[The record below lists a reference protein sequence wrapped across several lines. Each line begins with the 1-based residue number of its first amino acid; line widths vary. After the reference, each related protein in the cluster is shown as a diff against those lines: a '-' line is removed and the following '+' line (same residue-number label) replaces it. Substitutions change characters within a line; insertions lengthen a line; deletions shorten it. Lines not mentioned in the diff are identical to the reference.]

1 MTLQFIATSIMK
13 RLFNLLCFL
22 LIAQSLL
29 AQEFSSYRAFR
40 DSLDRTVAIP
50 DANVRNLALNDF
62 LNGLQGANK
71 IPFAIGDSVAF
82 LYRGTAQSVQ
92 WNGDFNSWGSA
103 GNVQTNGS
111 RLGNTDLWILE
122 QSFPSDARLD
132 YKIVLNGNTW
142 ILDPRNAFQQMSGF
156 GPNSELRMPNYI
168 FPSEVIRRPNV
179 PQGAFSPNQL
189 IQSTHL
195 GYTVQYRVYTPAGY
209 DSLSNLPVVYVTDG
223 QEYANDQMGSMLI
236 VLDNLIYDGAIP
248 PIIAVFLD
256 PRNPYNLSQNRRMQE
271 LPINPNY
278 LRFVKEEL
286 VPRIDSIYRT
296 NPLPS
301 ARAILGTSLGG
312 INAAYFGIAAPET
325 FGLIAIQSPAFWYRP
340 QILTMYQDSARK
352 PLRVSM
358 TTGYIFDG
366 QNEARQLRDILRSK
380 AYQLYYREVPQGHS
394 WGQWRGLI
402 DDALIY
408 FFGIK
413 SFAPTP
419 QGAKPKRSKLLGNY
433 PNPFNP
439 STTITY
445 QLSDASHV
453 QLELFDILG
462 RKVATLLNTRQA
474 SGTYAFAFNASQFS
488 LASGV
493 YFYHLRTN
501 HSSETK
507 KMLFV
512 K

>member
-1 MTLQFIATSIMK
+1 MK
-13 RLFNLLCFL
+13 KIIFNLFIFFL
-22 LIAQSLL
+22 FVPCAWAQS
-29 AQEFSSYRAFR
+29 FSSYFAFR
-40 DSLDRTVAIP
+40 DSLNRIVAIP
-50 DANVRNLALNDF
+50 DPNTRNLVLTDF
-62 LNGLQGANK
+62 LNGLQSANN

-82 LYRGTAQSVQ
+82 LYRGNANSVR
-92 WNGDFNSWGSA
+92 WNGDFNSWGS
-103 GNVQTNGS
+103 VSSIQTNGT
-111 RLGNTDLWILE
+111 RLGNSDLWILE
-122 QSFPSDARLD
+122 QTFPSDARLD

-142 ILDPRNAFQQMSGF
+142 ILDPRNAYQQMSGF

-168 FPSEVIRRPNV
+168 FPPEVIRRPNV

-189 IQSTHL
+189 INSVHL

-209 DSLSNLPVVYVTDG
+209 DTLSNLPVVYVTDG
-223 QEYANDQMGSMLI
+223 HEYANDQMGSMLI
-236 VLDNLIYDGAIP
+236 VLDNLIDDGAIP
-248 PIIAVFLD
+248 PVMAVFLD
-256 PRNPYNLSQNRRMQE
+256 PRNPSNLSQNRRMQE

-286 VPRIDSIYRT
+286 VPRIDSMYRT

-312 INAAYFGIAAPET
+312 INSAYFGIAAPET

-352 PLRVSM
+352 PLRISM
-358 TTGYIFDG
+358 TLGTFFDG

-402 DDALIY
+402 DEALIY

-413 SFAPTP
+413 SNAPKP
-419 QGAKPKRSKLLGNY
+419 QGTKPTRSKLLGNY

-439 STTITY
+439 TTTITY
-445 QLSDASHV
+445 QLATASDV
-453 QLELFDILG
+453 QLELFDVLG
-462 RKVATLLNTRQA
+462 RKLATLVNARQSEGSHTYTLNAA
-474 SGTYAFAFNASQFS
+474 SFS
-488 LASGV
+488 LASGI
-493 YFYHLRTN
+493 YFYRLKSREF
-501 HSSETK
+501 SETK
-507 KMLFV
+507 RMVLV

>member
-1 MTLQFIATSIMK
+1 MK
-13 RLFNLLCFL
+13 CLFNLLGFL
-22 LIAQSLL
+22 FVVQNFIAQNLF
-29 AQEFSSYRAFR
+29 AQEFASYRAFR
-40 DSLDRTVAIP
+40 DSLNRIVAIP
-50 DANVRNLALNDF
+50 DANTRNIVLTDF
-62 LNGLQGANK
+62 LNGLQAASQ

-82 LYRGTAQSVQ
+82 LYRGAAQSVL
-92 WNGDFNSWGSA
+92 WNGDFNSWGSVSS
-103 GNVQTNGS
+103 VQTNGS

-122 QSFPSDARLD
+122 QTFPSDARLD

-168 FPSEVIRRPNV
+168 FPPEVIRRPDV

-189 IQSTHL
+189 INSTHL

-223 QEYANDQMGSMLI
+223 HEYANDQMGSMLI
-236 VLDNLIYDGAIP
+236 VLDNLIHDGAIP
-248 PIIAVFLD
+248 PVMAVFID
-256 PRNPYNLSQNRRMQE
+256 PRNPFNLSQNRRMQE

-286 VPRIDSIYRT
+286 VPRIDSLYRT
-296 NPLPS
+296 NPLAS

-312 INAAYFGIAAPET
+312 INSAYFGIAAPET

-340 QILTMYQDSARK
+340 QILSMYQDSARK
-352 PLRVSM
+352 PLRISM
-358 TTGYIFDG
+358 TCGTFFDG
-366 QNEARQLRDILRSK
+366 QNEMRQLRDILRSK

-413 SFAPTP
+413 SSAPKSQGSKP
-419 QGAKPKRSKLLGNY
+419 QRSKLLGNY

-445 QLSDASHV
+445 RLSSTSNV
-453 QLELFDILG
+453 QLELFDVLG
-462 RKVATLLNTRQA
+462 RKVATLLNAQQA
-474 SGTYAFAFNASQFS
+474 SGTHAYTFNAAQFS

-493 YFYHLRTN
+493 YFYTLRT
-501 HSSETK
+501 HDVLETQ
-507 KMLFV
+507 KMILM

>member
-1 MTLQFIATSIMK
+1 MK
-13 RLFNLLCFL
+13 KIIFNLFIFFL
-22 LIAQSLL
+22 FVPCAWAQP
-29 AQEFSSYRAFR
+29 FSSYFAFR
-40 DSLDRTVAIP
+40 DSLNRIVAIP
-50 DANVRNLALNDF
+50 DPNTRNLVLTDF
-62 LNGLQGANK
+62 LNGLQSANK

-82 LYRGTAQSVQ
+82 LYRGSANSVR

-103 GNVQTNGS
+103 SSVQTNGT

-122 QSFPSDARLD
+122 QTFPSDARLD

-156 GPNSELRMPNYI
+156 GPNSELRMPTYI
-168 FPSEVIRRPNV
+168 FPPEVIRRPNV

-189 IQSTHL
+189 INSVHL
-195 GYTVQYRVYTPAGY
+195 GYAVQYRVYTPPGY

-223 QEYANDQMGSMLI
+223 HEYANDQMGSMLI

-248 PIIAVFLD
+248 PVMAVFLD
-256 PRNPYNLSQNRRMQE
+256 PRNPSNLSQNRRMQE

-286 VPRIDSIYRT
+286 VPRIDSMYRT

-312 INAAYFGIAAPET
+312 INSAYFGIAAPET

-352 PLRVSM
+352 PLRISM
-358 TTGYIFDG
+358 TLGTFFDG

-402 DDALIY
+402 DEALIY
-408 FFGIK
+408 FFGIN
-413 SFAPTP
+413 SNAPKP
-419 QGAKPKRSKLLGNY
+419 QGTKPTRSKLLGNY

-439 STTITY
+439 TTIITY
-445 QLSDASHV
+445 QLATPSDV
-453 QLELFDILG
+453 KLELFDVLG
-462 RKVATLLNTRQA
+462 RKIATLINARQTAGSHAYTLNA
-474 SGTYAFAFNASQFS
+474 AQFS
-488 LASGV
+488 LASGL
-493 YFYHLRTN
+493 YFYRLKTREF
-501 HSSETK
+501 SETK
-507 KMLFV
+507 RMVLV

>member
-1 MTLQFIATSIMK
+1 MK
-13 RLFNLLCFL
+13 RLFYLLCLLFL
-22 LIAQSLL
+22 AQSAS
-29 AQEFSSYRAFR
+29 AQFSSYHAFR
-40 DSLDRTVAIP
+40 DSLNRIVAIP
-50 DANVRNLALNDF
+50 DGNTRNLVLTDF
-62 LNGLQGANK
+62 LNGLQQANN

-82 LYRGTAQSVQ
+82 LYRGAAQSVR

-103 GNVQTNGS
+103 SNIQTNGV

-122 QSFPSDARLD
+122 QTFPSDARLD

-142 ILDPRNAFQQMSGF
+142 ILDPRNPFQQMSGF
-156 GPNSELRMPNYI
+156 GPNSELRMPDYV
-168 FPSEVIRRPNV
+168 FPPEVIRRPNV

-189 IQSTHL
+189 INSAHL
-195 GYTVQYRVYTPAGY
+195 GYAVQYRVYTPAGY

-223 QEYANDQMGSMLI
+223 HEYANDQMGSMLI

-248 PIIAVFLD
+248 PIMAVFLD
-256 PRNPYNLSQNRRMQE
+256 PRNPSNLSQNRRMQE

-286 VPRIDSIYRT
+286 VPRIDSMYRT
-296 NPLPS
+296 NPLAS

-312 INAAYFGIAAPET
+312 INSAYFGIAAPET

-352 PLRVSM
+352 PIRISM
-358 TTGYIFDG
+358 TTGNIFDG
-366 QNEARQLRDILRSK
+366 QNEARQMRDILRSK

-394 WGQWRGLI
+394 WGQWRGLL
-402 DDALIY
+402 DEALIY

-413 SFAPTP
+413 SSAPKP
-419 QGAKPKRSKLLGNY
+419 QGAKPSSSKLLGNY

-439 STTITY
+439 TTTITY
-445 QLSDASHV
+445 QLSSPSDV
-453 QLELFDILG
+453 RLELFDVLG
-462 RKVATLLNTRQA
+462 RKIATLVDARQPSGVHAFTLN
-474 SGTYAFAFNASQFS
+474 SSQFS

-493 YFYHLRTN
+493 YFYHLRTQN
-501 HSSETK
+501 FSQTR
-507 KMLFV
+507 KMLLT

>member
-1 MTLQFIATSIMK
+1 MK
-13 RLFNLLCFL
+13 LLFNLICVL
-22 LIAQSLL
+22 LL
-29 AQEFSSYRAFR
+29 AQSVFAQAFSSYRAFR
-40 DSLDRTVAIP
+40 DSLNRIVAIP
-50 DANVRNLALNDF
+50 DGNIRNLALTDF
-62 LNGLQGANK
+62 LNGLQAQNQ
-71 IPFAIGDSVAF
+71 IPFAVGDSVAF
-82 LYRGTAQSVQ
+82 LYRGTAQSVR

-103 GNVQTNGS
+103 SSVPTNGA

-122 QSFPSDARLD
+122 QTFPSDARLD

-142 ILDPRNAFQQMSGF
+142 ILDPRNAYQQMSGF

-168 FPSEVIRRPNV
+168 FPQEIIRRPDV

-189 IQSTHL
+189 INSVHL
-195 GYTVQYRVYTPAGY
+195 GYSVQYRVYTPRGY

-223 QEYANDQMGSMLI
+223 HEYADDQMGSMLI
-236 VLDNLIYDGAIP
+236 VLDNLIHDGLIP
-248 PIIAVFLD
+248 PIMAVFLD
-256 PRNPYNLSQNRRMQE
+256 PRNPSNLSQNRRMQE

-286 VPRIDSIYRT
+286 VPRIDSLYRT

-312 INAAYFGIAAPET
+312 INSAYFGIAAPET

-352 PLRVSM
+352 PLRISM
-358 TTGYIFDG
+358 TLGNIFDG
-366 QNEARQLRDILRSK
+366 QTEARQMRDILRSK

-408 FFGIK
+408 FFGVK
-413 SFAPTP
+413 ASAPKE
-419 QGAKPKRSKLLGNY
+419 QGMKPSASKLLGNY

-445 QLSDASHV
+445 QLSDPSDV
-453 QLELFDILG
+453 QLELFDVLG
-462 RKVATLLNTRQA
+462 RKIATLVNARQP
-474 SGTYAFAFNASQFS
+474 SGIHTYLFNASQFS
-488 LASGV
+488 LASGI
-493 YFYHLRTN
+493 YFYHLRT
-501 HSSETK
+501 SEFSETK
-507 KMLFV
+507 KMLLI

>member
-1 MTLQFIATSIMK
+1 MMK
-13 RLFNLLCFL
+13 IIFNLLIFFL
-22 LIAQSLL
+22 FVPCAMAQS
-29 AQEFSSYRAFR
+29 FSSYFAFR
-40 DSLDRTVAIP
+40 DSLNRIIAIP
-50 DANVRNLALNDF
+50 DANTRNLVLTDF
-62 LNGLQGANK
+62 LNGLQSANK

-82 LYRGTAQSVQ
+82 LYRGNANSVR
-92 WNGDFNSWGSA
+92 WNGDFNSWGSV
-103 GNVQTNGS
+103 GNIQTNGS
-111 RLGNTDLWILE
+111 RLGNSDLWILE
-122 QSFPSDARLD
+122 QTFPSDARLD

-168 FPSEVIRRPNV
+168 FPPEVIRRPNV

-189 IQSTHL
+189 INSVHL

-223 QEYANDQMGSMLI
+223 HEYANDQMGSMLI
-236 VLDNLIYDGAIP
+236 VLDNLIYDGVIP
-248 PIIAVFLD
+248 PVMAVFLD
-256 PRNPYNLSQNRRMQE
+256 PRNPSNLSQNRRMQE

-286 VPRIDSIYRT
+286 VPRIDSLYRT

-312 INAAYFGIAAPET
+312 INSAYFGIAAPET

-352 PLRVSM
+352 PIRISM
-358 TTGYIFDG
+358 TVGTFFDG
-366 QNEARQLRDILRSK
+366 QNEARQMRDILRSK

-394 WGQWRGLI
+394 WGQWRGLL
-402 DDALIY
+402 DEALIY

-413 SFAPTP
+413 SNAPKP
-419 QGAKPKRSKLLGNY
+419 QGTKPTRSKLLGNY

-439 STTITY
+439 TTIITY
-445 QLSDASHV
+445 QLATPSDV
-453 QLELFDILG
+453 QLELFDVLG
-462 RKVATLLNTRQA
+462 RKIATLVNTRQA
-474 SGTYAFAFNASQFS
+474 SGTHTYTLNALQFS
-488 LASGV
+488 LSSGV
-493 YFYHLRTN
+493 YFYRVRTREF
-501 HSSETK
+501 SETQK
-507 KMLFV
+507 LLLMK
-512 K
+512 